1 VERAL
6 GILCLNCLADALTS
20 FAELKTKSFPTAPV
34 EQALPSKPTIGQVC
48 PECARATM
56 VKESDSIRCASCGSS
71 FCFPTE
77 DQSSIFR
84 VAQSIYRDTTSPSSR
99 QATNER
105 GENHPASHSV
115 FRGTCRRVVSC
126 PACSSMYCRR
136 SVRQGYRDFFHRLL
150 GRFPWHCRQCGDR
163 FYLWKRYPSRA

>member
-1 VERAL
+1 MPQLL
-6 GILCLNCLADALTS
+6 GRCPDII
-20 FAELKTKSFPTAPV
+20 AELKTKSFPTAPV

-71 FCFPTE
+71 FSTE

-84 VAQSIYRDTTSPSSR
+84 VAQSIYRDTTSPSSG
-99 QATNER
+99 QAMNVEKII
-105 GENHPASHSV
+105 PSPIV

-126 PACSSMYCRR
+126 RACSSMYCRR
-136 SVRQGYRDFFHRLL
+136 SERQGYRDFFHRLL

-163 FYLWKRYPSRA
+163 FYLWKRYPSRT